1 MKRHHGFFRSAA
13 SRLAPLLSNRWFPH
27 VPISLFVAV
36 LGVLRIAPT
45 VDQAVGRTSLL
56 SRLMEA
62 ESRLATLSIQG
73 LPDAIPGI
81 FMVAMS
87 LGLLLRSRLA
97 WFITVLFLSA
107 SMMIDLF
114 VYHPPDRLKIVFFDL
129 LLLAVLFLWKKH
141 FRKSSLAAATL
152 FSVASVVTLMGYA
165 LLGTYELGAHFS
177 PPIQDLFTALY
188 FVIVSM
194 GTVGYGDIVPRTL
207 EARLFVVSI
216 VVLGITVFATSLS
229 AILVPLINKRMERLL
244 ERGDGRMERAGHF
257 ILVGETALARNTY
270 RELKARKKTV
280 SVILPSVPDNSRF
293 DPEDLVI
300 GDGSDLEVL
309 TRAGAENARAVCA
322 LGDNDSENAFVVL
335 AAKELSNRLT
345 TVAAVSNTG
354 NLARIRRVKPNIILS
369 PQVLGAE
376 VLTMALSGEQMD
388 SADFLSRI
396 FHNPE

>member
-1 MKRHHGFFRSAA
+1 
-13 SRLAPLLSNRWFPH
+13 
-27 VPISLFVAV
+27 VAL

-45 VDQAVGRTSLL
+45 VDQAVGKTSLL

-62 ESRLATLSIQG
+62 ESRLAALSIQG

-81 FMVAMS
+81 FLVTMS
-87 LGLLLRSRLA
+87 VGLLLRSRLA

-107 SMMIDLF
+107 SMFIDLF
-114 VYHPPDRLKIVFFDL
+114 LYHPPDRLKIVFFDL
-129 LLLAVLFLWKKH
+129 LLLFVLFLWKRH
-141 FRKSSLAAATL
+141 FQKSSLAAATL

-165 LLGTYELGAHFS
+165 LVGTYELGAHFS
-177 PPIQDLFTALY
+177 PPIQDLVTALY

-194 GTVGYGDIVPRTL
+194 GTVGYGDIVPATL

-229 AILVPLINKRMERLL
+229 AILVPLINKRMKRLL
-244 ERGDGRMERAGHF
+244 ERGDPRMERRGHF

-270 RELKARKKTV
+270 RELKSRQKTV
-280 SVILPSVPDNSRF
+280 SVILPSVPDGSRF

-300 GDGSDLEVL
+300 VDGSDLDVL
-309 TRAGAENARAVCA
+309 TKAGAGDARAVCA

-335 AAKELSNRLT
+335 AAKEISNRLT
-345 TVAAVSNTG
+345 TVAAVSNTV

-376 VLTMALSGEQMD
+376 LLTMALSGDQMD
-388 SADFLSRI
+388 SQDFLSKI
-396 FHNPE
+396 FHNPK